1 MSFDSLNKND
11 LSFWLAYIESL
22 NIKEIE
28 LGLNRVIQVAQNLG
42 VGAVAEKT
50 IMIAGTNG
58 KGSCVAAMEVILRDL
73 GYKVGCYTS
82 PHILRFN
89 ERIKLDG
96 AEIAEEIPVS
106 YTHLTLPTIC
116 SV

>member
-42 VGAVAEKT
+42 IEAVADKT
-50 IMIAGTNG
+50 II
-58 KGSCVAAMEVILRDL
+58 GS
-73 GYKVGCYTS
+73 
-82 PHILRFN
+82 
-89 ERIKLDG
+89 
-96 AEIAEEIPVS
+96 
-106 YTHLTLPTIC
+106 
-116 SV
+116 